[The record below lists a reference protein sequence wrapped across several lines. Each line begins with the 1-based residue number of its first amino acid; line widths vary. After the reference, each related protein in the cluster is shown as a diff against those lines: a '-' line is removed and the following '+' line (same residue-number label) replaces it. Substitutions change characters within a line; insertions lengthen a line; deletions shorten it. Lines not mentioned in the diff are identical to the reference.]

1 MVARYMLD
9 TDVIVRLSE
18 MPETVQMLADRVDSG
33 AAELLITHVQVD
45 ELCRVDNFDSIAL
58 RVVALL
64 RVRARLVLTSIF
76 VIGVSR
82 LDLARLGADED
93 SAAFDRHTGT
103 GIARDRHSEDA
114 TIATSARSED
124 AVLVTLNRKDLKRF
138 RRGQPDLRVIGWEEF
153 CADLGVVEQA

>member
-9 TDVIVRLSE
+9 TDVIGRLSE
-18 MPETVQMLADRVDSG
+18 SPETVQMLAERVEAG

-45 ELCRVDNFDSIAL
+45 ELCRVDDSDAIAL

-82 LDLARLGADED
+82 LDLARLGGEED
-93 SAAFDRHTGT
+93 SAAFDRHIGTGT
-103 GIARDRHSEDA
+103 ARDRHAEDA

-124 AVLVTLNRKDLKRF
+124 AVLVTLNRKDLNRF
-138 RRGQPDLRVIGWEEF
+138 KRGQPDLRVIGWEEF
-153 CADLGVVEQA
+153 CAELAVVEGA